1 MVASDFQ
8 GYPHRR
14 IALLITGWECC
25 YYCVLCSPMQYT
37 CITASERYVA
47 LGANTG
53 GVYCFHR
60 DGLKYIRILANRVSG

>member
-1 MVASDFQ
+1 MLNLSVAVQS
-8 GYPHRR
+8 
-14 IALLITGWECC
+14 IVCC
-25 YYCVLCSPMQYT
+25 VPPMQYT

>member
-1 MVASDFQ
+1 
-8 GYPHRR
+8 
-14 IALLITGWECC
+14 
-25 YYCVLCSPMQYT
+25 MQYT

-60 DGLKYIRILANRVSG
+60 DGLKYIRILANRVSGLDTLFGAWRL

>member
-1 MVASDFQ
+1 
-8 GYPHRR
+8 
-14 IALLITGWECC
+14 
-25 YYCVLCSPMQYT
+25 MQYT

-60 DGLKYIRILANRVSG
+60 DGLKYIRILANRVSRLDTLLGVWRLMYFSRVLAILWSFCDV